1 MDKKETSRLLNNL
14 VKYNT
19 VDINNLITEFP
30 EVGSAFMNVILAI
43 DEEYGSGSMGKQISA
58 PPIASMPNTVLT
70 FTEFGEQFVGKYL
83 YRPNSKEWYYF
94 DSMVIANE
102 PYEYVYETYSNSYSR
117 NSNVKERGTWS
128 KAALEKLLSGND
140 VNDWK
145 LFNLKV
151 GDKVKIPKTKQGLP
165 LDPST
170 FNSTKIALKNGQD
183 YAVITQIK
191 NNGIIV
197 LWHEMDPSQGDYFIA
212 QDLEPYEELGF
223 KVGDYFTSDNWG
235 DDWVKITEITPTE
248 IIGFDKAGSPYKA
261 ELSSFKGW
269 IDTKY
274 YTIIPDPT
282 QTTQNQAS
290 TSTTSTSTTGVNY
303 ITAWRPDWKAMG
315 LRPSPTRKASL
326 EKVNALGLGNDGL
339 IYNVE
344 EDKNGT
350 KKWKKTKYN
359 TFNSNVRSEFSTIYD
374 KNLLIDQLN
383 YENSQLDKNDTDY
396 KENEKL
402 IKQVLTEI

>member
-43 DEEYGSGSMGKQISA
+43 DEEYGSGSMSKQISA
-58 PPIASMPNTVLT
+58 PLTASTPNTTLT
-70 FTEFGEQFVGKYL
+70 FKQFGDQFIGKYL
-83 YRPNSKEWYYF
+83 YIPGEKGWYYF
-94 DSMVIANE
+94 DDIK
-102 PYEYVYETYSNSYSR
+102 EYDDINDAYTFNVYSNYIAKVASNEKTESYWRKSDLQDFLDG
-117 NSNVKERGTWS
+117 KS
-128 KAALEKLLSGND
+128 KSAF
-140 VNDWK
+140 K

-151 GDKVKIPKTKQGLP
+151 GDKVKIPKTKQGLL
-165 LDPST
+165 LDPSQ
-170 FNSTKIALKNGQD
+170 FNSIKISLQNNQD
-183 YAVITQIK
+183 YAVITEIK

-223 KVGDYFTSDNWG
+223 KVGDYFTSKSWG
-235 DDWVKITEITPTE
+235 DDWVKITEITPTY
-248 IIGFDKAGSPYKA
+248 ITGFDKPGASLRFDIDLINEGFDNGS
-261 ELSSFKGW
+261 F
-269 IDTKY
+269 TM
-274 YTIIPDPT
+274 IPDPT
-282 QTTQNQAS
+282 QNTS
-290 TSTTSTSTTGVNY
+290 TSKTSTSTTGANY

-326 EKVNALGLGNDGL
+326 GKVDDVGLGNDG
-339 IYNVE
+339 IVYE
-344 EDKNGT
+344 IGEDKKGT
-350 KKWKKTKYN
+350 KKWKKTG
-359 TFNSNVRSEFSTIYD
+359 FNYFNPNVRSLFTTYD

-383 YENSQLDKNDTDY
+383 YENSQLDKTDVDY

>member
-43 DEEYGSGSMGKQISA
+43 DEEYGSGSMSKQISA
-58 PPIASMPNTVLT
+58 PLTASMPNTTLT
-70 FTEFGEQFVGKYL
+70 FKQFGDQFIGKYL
-83 YRPNSKEWYYF
+83 YIPGEKAWYYF
-94 DSMVIANE
+94 DDIK
-102 PYEYVYETYSNSYSR
+102 EYDDINDAYTFNIYSNYIAKVASNEKTESYWRKSDLQDFLDD
-117 NSNVKERGTWS
+117 KS
-128 KAALEKLLSGND
+128 KGPF
-140 VNDWK
+140 K

-151 GDKVKIPKTKQGLP
+151 GDKVKIPKTKQGLL
-165 LDPST
+165 LDPSQ
-170 FNSTKIALKNGQD
+170 FNGTKNALKNGQD
-183 YAVITQIK
+183 YMVITEIK
-191 NNGIIV
+191 DDGRIL
-197 LWHEMDPSQGDYFIA
+197 LWHEIAAGLGDYFIV

-223 KVGDYFTSDNWG
+223 KVGDYFTSDNWIRV
-235 DDWVKITEITPTE
+235 WVKITEITPTD
-248 IIGFDKAGSPYKA
+248 IIGFDKQDMPFQLSI
-261 ELSSFKGW
+261 SSFRYALDNK
-269 IDTKY
+269 D

-282 QTTQNQAS
+282 QN
-290 TSTTSTSTTGVNY
+290 TSTSTTGVNY

-326 EKVNALGLGNDGL
+326 GIVDELGLGNDG
-339 IYNVE
+339 IVYE
-344 EDKNGT
+344 IGEDKKGT
-350 KKWKKTKYN
+350 KKWKKKG
-359 TFNSNVRSEFSTIYD
+359 FNYFNQNVRSLFTTYD

-383 YENSQLDKNDTDY
+383 YENSQLDKTDVDY

>member
-43 DEEYGSGSMGKQISA
+43 DEEYGSGSMSKQISA
-58 PPIASMPNTVLT
+58 PAPALLPNTTLT
-70 FTEFGEQFVGKYL
+70 FKQFGDQFIGKYL
-83 YRPNSKEWYYF
+83 YIPGEKGWYYF
-94 DSMVIANE
+94 DDIK
-102 PYEYVYETYSNSYSR
+102 EYDDINDAYTFNGYSNYIAKVASNEKTESYWRKSDLQDFLDG
-117 NSNVKERGTWS
+117 KS
-128 KAALEKLLSGND
+128 KGAF
-140 VNDWK
+140 K
-145 LFNLKV
+145 LFRLKV

-212 QDLEPYEELGF
+212 QDLEPYKELGF
-223 KVGDYFTSDNWG
+223 KVGDYFTSKNWVIG
-235 DDWVKITEITPTE
+235 NWCKITEINPTDVK
-248 IIGFDKAGSPYKA
+248 GFDEAGN
-261 ELSSFKGW
+261 SFSYEITSV
-269 IDTKY
+269 IDSFNDGY

-282 QTTQNQAS
+282 QNTL
-290 TSTTSTSTTGVNY
+290 TSTTGVNY

-326 EKVNALGLGNDGL
+326 EKLNALGLGNDGL
-339 IYNVE
+339 IYLVD
-344 EDKNGT
+344 EDKRGV

-359 TFNSNVRSEFSTIYD
+359 LFNGANRAEFSEVYD
-374 KNLLIDQLN
+374 KNLLIDQLT
-383 YENSQLDKNDTDY
+383 YENSQLDKADTDY

-402 IKQVLTEI
+402 IKLLKIEVQ

>member
-43 DEEYGSGSMGKQISA
+43 DEEYGSGSMSKQISVPA
-58 PPIASMPNTVLT
+58 PASMPSTTLT
-70 FTEFGEQFVGKYL
+70 FKQFGEQFLGKYL

-94 DSMVIANE
+94 DSMLIANE
-102 PYEYVYETYSNSYSR
+102 PYEYVYETYSNSFGR
-117 NSNVKERGTWS
+117 NSNIKERGTWS
-128 KAALEKLLSGND
+128 KASLEKLLTGND

-165 LDPST
+165 LDPSQ
-170 FNSTKIALKNGQD
+170 FNSIKIGLKNGQD

-212 QDLEPYEELGF
+212 QDLEPYYEELGF
-223 KVGDYFTSDNWG
+223 KVGDYFTSKNWG
-235 DDWVKITEITPTE
+235 DDWVKITEMTPND

-261 ELSSFKGW
+261 ELLSFKGW

-274 YTIIPDPT
+274 YIIIPDPT
-282 QTTQNQAS
+282 QTTKN
-290 TSTTSTSTTGVNY
+290 TSIPTTTTSTTGVNY

-326 EKVNALGLGNDGL
+326 GKVDDLGLGNDG
-339 IYNVE
+339 IVYE
-344 EDKNGT
+344 IDEDKKGT
-350 KKWKKTKYN
+350 KKWKKKG
-359 TFNSNVRSEFSTIYD
+359 FNYFNQNVRTFFTTYD